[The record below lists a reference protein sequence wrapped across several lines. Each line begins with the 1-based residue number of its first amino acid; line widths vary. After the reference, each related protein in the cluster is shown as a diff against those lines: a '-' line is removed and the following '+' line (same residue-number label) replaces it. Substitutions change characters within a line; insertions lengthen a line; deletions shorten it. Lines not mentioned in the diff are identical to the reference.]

1 MRKDGEIVTPLP
13 AYAPTSPGS
22 LDSSHSASA
31 PHRRSPRRIVRKII
45 AASSA
50 AVCAAGLAFGTAVP
64 ALDTS
69 DVAPAGAVAP
79 TNQRLFSTQGLD
91 SSGTIT
97 ALGTGAVGVDLSQY
111 KQFGTETG
119 LVSPE
124 LLTDTELRSPFDR
137 EWPLTDG
144 FAYRTAPVAQFHDA
158 QDFAAA
164 DGTPVRAIGSGIVIE
179 AGYATDG
186 CGFSAKV
193 QHRVAGETLTSRYC
207 HMQVGSHSLTVGD
220 VVSSG
225 DQLGRVGNTGLSF
238 GSHLH
243 LSLRLSG
250 VPIDPLPFIQSKSVH
265 TITPDGE

>member
-1 MRKDGEIVTPLP
+1 MKKV
-13 AYAPTSPGS
+13 
-22 LDSSHSASA
+22 
-31 PHRRSPRRIVRKII
+31 I
-45 AASSA
+45 AATSA
-50 AVCAAGLAFGTAVP
+50 AVCATGLAFGTAIP
-64 ALDTS
+64 AMSNFD
-69 DVAPAGAVAP
+69 DAPVGAVAAS
-79 TNQRLFSTQGLD
+79 NQRLFSTQGLD
-91 SSGTIT
+91 SNGTILE
-97 ALGTGAVGVDLSQY
+97 LGTGAAGVDLSQY

-119 LVSPE
+119 LVDPAI
-124 LLTDTELRSPFDR
+124 LADTELRSPFDR

-164 DGTPVRAIGSGIVIE
+164 DGTPVLAIGSGIVVE

-207 HMQVGSHSLTVGD
+207 HMQVGSHSLSVGD
-220 VVSSG
+220 LVEIG

-250 VPIDPLPFIQSKSVH
+250 VPIDPLPFIRSKSVH
-265 TITPDGE
+265 TIVPDAQ